1 MPFVFGYFKVVGS
14 VGGSIVTEEELEQ
27 IIEKARIDR
36 TQRLSFIDDLVDN
49 LPEKIG
55 NLNLTELNLYLF
67 RVQFESIPE
76 SIGNLIHLTELNLS
90 VNRIT
95 KLPGSIGN
103 LSNLKKLSL
112 DSNKLTELPDSIG
125 NLSNLITLD
134 VHDNK
139 LSKLSETIGNLC
151 NLVYLQSWLN
161 QLNYLPESVCNLS
174 NLDTLNVSWNQLSS
188 LPENIGLS
196 KLTCLDLRNN
206 EMITLPESICNLSGL
221 TTLDLGYNKIVSLPD
236 DIGNLTRLEKLHL
249 SGNQLTHLPKSI
261 EKLTSLTYIDIS
273 GNPLYE
279 DISVLQILSNL
290 PNLESVY
297 FLGVELPRRYW
308 LSSFSEWKPEWLLDE
323 ENVEIRRI
331 LIQEVGYEKICQEL
345 NANKID
351 DWREYTLLR
360 IDDVEQVYDEDTD
373 EEVLEPMV
381 LLKMTCPSTGH
392 IHILRVPP
400 AMTSAE
406 AAITWVNHGIHP
418 DEFAVQT

>member
-1 MPFVFGYFKVVGS
+1 M
-14 VGGSIVTEEELEQ
+14 TEEELEQ

-139 LSKLSETIGNLC
+139 LAKLPETIGNLC
-151 NLVYLQSWLN
+151 NLAYLQLWVNKLHN
-161 QLNYLPESVCNLS
+161 LPQTICNLS

-188 LPENIGLS
+188 LPENIGRLS
-196 KLTCLDLRNN
+196 KLTYLDLRNN
-206 EMITLPESICNLSGL
+206 ELTTLPESICNLSGL
-221 TTLDLGYNKIVSLPD
+221 ITLDLDYNKISSLPD
-236 DIGNLTRLEKLHL
+236 NIGNLTSLEKLHL
-249 SGNQLTHLPKSI
+249 NGNQLTYLPESI
-261 EKLTSLTYIDIS
+261 RNLTSLTYIDIT
-273 GNPLYE
+273 GNPLDE
-279 DISVLQILSNL
+279 DLSVLQILSNL

-297 FLGVELPRRYW
+297 FRGVQLPRRYW
-308 LSSFSEWKPEWLLDE
+308 LNNFSDWKPEWLLDE
-323 ENVEIRRI
+323 EDVEIKRI
-331 LIQEVGYEKICQEL
+331 LTQEVGYEKICKEL
-345 NANKID
+345 NAKKID
-351 DWREYTLLR
+351 DWKEYILLV
-360 IDDVEQVYDEDTD
+360 IDNIDRVYDEDINA
-373 EEVLEPMV
+373 EVLKPMV
-381 LLKMTCPSTGH
+381 LLKRTCPSTGH
-392 IHILRVPP
+392 IQILQVPP
-400 AMTSAE
+400 EMTSAE

-418 DEFAVQT
+418 DDFAVQT